1 MIEPT
6 CQDCERRLEDLFLSR
21 RQFINRMG
29 MGFGALSLT
38 GLVGMGLLPA
48 PNAGAADSFSPLVPK
63 QPHFTP
69 KAKRILHIFAS
80 GAAQNRNSYPA
91 PKLPAVRKTWA
102 GPARSSKFT

>member
-1 MIEPT
+1 MIEQT
-6 CQDCERRLEDLFLSR
+6 CQDHEHRPEDIILSR
-21 RQFINRMG
+21 RQFLNRFG

-48 PNAGAADSFSPLVPK
+48 PEAGAAESFSPLAPK

-80 GAAQNRNSYPA
+80 GAPSHIDTWD
-91 PKLPAVRKTWA
+91 PKPELDKINDKNLP
-102 GPARSSKFT
+102 GDGG